1 VTDKTAK
8 PDKWPGIE
16 KLADEATVIAAHN
29 WHRPLTEIRERIEAE
44 LRRALEPLLEAAEKT
59 IEFYDAHG
67 GPMGDL
73 RKEIDTW
80 RKR

>member
-1 VTDKTAK
+1 MTDKTAK

-44 LRRALEPLLEAAEKT
+44 LRRALEPLLEAA
-59 IEFYDAHG
+59 
-67 GPMGDL
+67 
-73 RKEIDTW
+73 
-80 RKR
+80 